1 MQGVTPPVRLMGSPW
16 KPPWKG
22 GVLLLPPPRAHG
34 AKLKGS
40 GWGNWSQTGALPG
53 WGPGPRGHR
62 WPQGQKAAAHTGTP
76 RGQLKEE
83 RMGRPPRAGT
93 HPGGLLLG
101 IQQGDVEGGRQ
112 AGGGEDISQGHAGFS
127 QKPGGREHRGSA
139 GEGAEEPHWGRE
151 QLLEIPSSI
160 PSSGGGKRPRSHLDT
175 AGRMLGALGLGC
187 LPCSDN
193 VGTSG
198 GSAPFLAPKKRT
210 WKAALGSRELPAP
223 WMDFLCQLHPE

>member
-1 MQGVTPPVRLMGSPW
+1 MWMQGVVPPAQLMGSPW

-160 PSSGGGKRPRSHLDT
+160 PSSGGGNGHVPIWIPLGGCSESWGWAACPAQTTWGL
-175 AGRMLGALGLGC
+175 LGALR
-187 LPCSDN
+187 
-193 VGTSG
+193 
-198 GSAPFLAPKKRT
+198 PF
-210 WKAALGSRELPAP
+210 
-223 WMDFLCQLHPE
+223 